1 MEALFAELFE
11 AAGTSR
17 RWGEILASRQ
27 GLTQAQW
34 QTLWI
39 AGTSPLTV
47 PQIARRLGVS
57 RQNVQRVA
65 NDLAAAGMATFG
77 QNPDHKSS
85 PLLDLTPAGR
95 SALEGINTAAAGS
108 NQALL
113 ERLSEP
119 GIDQLRHLVTQFSQ
133 AVHELIREGLGVITG
148 HGGEVPAA
156 SDPPHGPRVSGR
168 PRPYSP
174 APHRSD

>member
-1 MEALFAELFE
+1 MLNSPR
-11 AAGTSR
+11 SR
-17 RWGEILASRQ
+17 CAHPGFTMADSGPGPDTAVPARTTPPAWQ

-39 AGTSPLTV
+39 AATGPLTV

-85 PLLDLTPAGR
+85 PLLELTPAGR
-95 SALEGINTAAAGS
+95 SALDRINTA
-108 NQALL
+108 
-113 ERLSEP
+113 
-119 GIDQLRHLVTQFSQ
+119 
-133 AVHELIREGLGVITG
+133 
-148 HGGEVPAA
+148 
-156 SDPPHGPRVSGR
+156 
-168 PRPYSP
+168 
-174 APHRSD
+174 

>member
-1 MEALFAELFE
+1 MVNTTSWYDRVVTGAAKMEALFAELFE

-39 AGTSPLTV
+39 AATSPLTV

-85 PLLDLTPAGR
+85 PLLELTPAGR
-95 SALEGINTAAAGS
+95 SALDRINTAAAGS

-113 ERLSEP
+113 QQLTEP
-119 GIDQLRHLVTQFSQ
+119 GIDQLRHLVTHLSQ
-133 AVHELIREGLGVITG
+133 AIHELIDAEHQAART
-148 HGGEVPAA
+148 PAA
-156 SDPPHGPRVSGR
+156 EHA
-168 PRPYSP
+168 P
-174 APHRSD
+174 ATLTTGNS

>member
-1 MEALFAELFE
+1 MTGAAKMETLFAELFE
-11 AAGTSR
+11 AAGTGR

-39 AGTSPLTV
+39 AATSPLTV

-57 RQNVQRVA
+57 RQNVQRV
-65 NDLAAAGMATFG
+65 GMATFRP
-77 QNPDHKSS
+77 NPDHKSS

-95 SALEGINTAAAGS
+95 TALDRINTAAAGS

-113 ERLSEP
+113 DRLSEP
-119 GIDQLRHLVTQFSQ
+119 GIDQLRSLITHFSQ
-133 AVHELIREGLGVITG
+133 AVHELIDAE
-148 HGGEVPAA
+148 HQ
-156 SDPPHGPRVSGR
+156 
-168 PRPYSP
+168 P
-174 APHRSD
+174 APETRS

>member
-1 MEALFAELFE
+1 MASWYDHVVTGAAKMEALYAELFE
-11 AAGTSR
+11 AAGAGR

-39 AGTSPLTV
+39 AAVGPLTV

-65 NDLAAAGMATFG
+65 NDLAAAGMATFR

-95 SALEGINTAAAGS
+95 RALDRINTAAAGY

-119 GIDQLRHLVTQFSQ
+119 GIDELRRLVTSFSQ
-133 AVHELIREGLGVITG
+133 AVHEFIDAARQP
-148 HGGEVPAA
+148 GE
-156 SDPPHGPRVSGR
+156 
-168 PRPYSP
+168 
-174 APHRSD
+174 

>member
-1 MEALFAELFE
+1 VASWYDHVVTGAEKVGTLYAELFE
-11 AAGTSR
+11 AAGAGR

-34 QTLWI
+34 QTLWTA
-39 AGTSPLTV
+39 AGGPLTV

-65 NDLAAAGMATFG
+65 NDLAANGMAAFG

-85 PLLDLTPAGR
+85 PLLELTPAGR
-95 SALEGINTAAAGS
+95 SALDRVNAAAAGY

-113 ERLSEP
+113 DRLTEP
-119 GIDQLRHLVTQFSQ
+119 GIDELRRLVTCLTQ
-133 AVHELIREGLGVITG
+133 AIRELIDAEQL
-148 HGGEVPAA
+148 
-156 SDPPHGPRVSGR
+156 
-168 PRPYSP
+168 P
-174 APHRSD
+174 APGAAR